1 MYVVYFSL
9 DVINIPHAQPP
20 VNPVRQFFPPGGGK
34 DHTGTPRLACVRGCR
49 GTFRGECRG
58 SDKRYAFSNPAAQDA
73 ATLEVYEA
81 PIDALSGATLR
92 LLSGND
98 WRIVHYIALG
108 GLSHLQLSHDP

>member
-1 MYVVYFSL
+1 M
-9 DVINIPHAQPP
+9 P
-20 VNPVRQFFPPGGGK
+20 VTRRG
-34 DHTGTPRLACVRGCR
+34 LAGPCRRG
-49 GTFRGECRG
+49 
-58 SDKRYAFSNPAAQDA
+58 QHA